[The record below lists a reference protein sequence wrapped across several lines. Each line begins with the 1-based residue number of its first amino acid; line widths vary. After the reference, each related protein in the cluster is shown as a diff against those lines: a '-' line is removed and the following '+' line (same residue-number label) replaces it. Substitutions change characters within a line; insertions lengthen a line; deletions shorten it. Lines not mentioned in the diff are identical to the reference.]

1 MENEVTAIPDYKQ
14 RRADELM
21 KSVRTMTDLKTAIMQ
36 GIRKVH
42 AEREL
47 TTPILLTALAEV
59 FALAAVEHGVPF
71 ENFLDQTKQAYGLA
85 IAQQKL
91 MGEASHD

>member
-1 MENEVTAIPDYKQ
+1 MSDIPDYKQ
-14 RRADELM
+14 RRAEELM
-21 KSVRTMTDLKTAIMQ
+21 QSVRTMADLKTAIMQ

-59 FALAAVEHGVPF
+59 YALAAVEHGVPF

-91 MGEASHD
+91 NEETSHD

>member
-1 MENEVTAIPDYKQ
+1 VSEIPDYKQ
-14 RRADELM
+14 RRAEELM

-42 AEREL
+42 AEREI
-47 TTPILLTALAEV
+47 TTPILLTALAEIY
-59 FALAAVEHGVPF
+59 ALAAVEHGVPF
-71 ENFLDQTKQAYGLA
+71 ENYIDQTKQAYGLA

-91 MGEASHD
+91 NAEANDD

>member
-1 MENEVTAIPDYKQ
+1 MTAIPDYKQ
-14 RRADELM
+14 RRAEELM

-59 FALAAVEHGVPF
+59 YALAAVEHGVPF

-85 IAQQKL
+85 IAHQKL
-91 MGEASHD
+91 NEEINND